1 MPPIVGIRF
10 RPVGRIYHYDAATCP
25 DLQVG
30 EFALVETQR
39 GLQIGE
45 VVQRLE
51 PPPEPPEEG
60 WRTVLRRASGGDLTL
75 RRLIQQ
81 EETRALAACRAKA
94 AELGGYEG
102 VRFAAVE
109 ISFDRR
115 YLTVLYNLEEGRVDL
130 KPLARALRR
139 MYAKHHVE
147 FRRIGPRDVA
157 QLMGGMGAC
166 GLEERCCS
174 RFLAEFSPISIKMAK
189 AQGIS
194 LTPSEITGMC
204 GRLRCC
210 LLYEYQVYAEAHKT
224 LPKLKKR
231 VTTPEGEGKVV
242 DLYPLKQVVVVDLGG
257 IRREFHRDELEPWNE
272 AEAQRRAN
280 LPPCLKGEGCP
291 QAAGSEAAAPG
302 E

>member
-10 RPVGRIYHYDAATCP
+10 RPVGRIYHYDAAPCP

-45 VVQRLE
+45 VVARFDPL
-51 PPPEPPEEG
+51 PEPPEEG
-60 WRTVLRRASGGDLTL
+60 WRAVLRRASAADLTL

-81 EETRALAACRAKA
+81 KEATLIAQCRAKA
-94 AELGGYEG
+94 AEIGGYEG
-102 VRFAAVE
+102 VKFVAAE
-109 ISFDRR
+109 ISFDEQH
-115 YLTVLYNLEEGRVDL
+115 LTILYSLEEGRVDL

-139 MYAKHHVE
+139 MYPKRQLD

-210 LLYEYQVYAEAHKT
+210 LIYEYEVYAEAHKT

-231 VTTPEGEGKVV
+231 VVTPEGEGKVV
-242 DLYPLKQVVVVDLGG
+242 DLYPLKQIVVVDLGG
-257 IRREFHRDELEPWNE
+257 VRREFHRDELEPWNE

-280 LPPCLKGEGCP
+280 LPPCLKGEECP
-291 QAAGSEAAAPG
+291 KAADAATESQG
-302 E
+302 